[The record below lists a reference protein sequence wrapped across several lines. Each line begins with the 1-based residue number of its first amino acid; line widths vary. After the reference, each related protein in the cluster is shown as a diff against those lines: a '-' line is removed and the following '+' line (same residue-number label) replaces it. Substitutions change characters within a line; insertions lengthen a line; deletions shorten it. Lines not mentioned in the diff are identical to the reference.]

1 MDETK
6 DKVEIPRTDTG
17 ELAHLAS
24 LCATVLDLT
33 EQGFTI
39 DGETLAGIRKAI
51 NIPRIIGD
59 PREYPELRIH
69 EQKSS

>member
-6 DKVEIPRTDTG
+6 DEAEAPRTDAG
-17 ELAHLAS
+17 ERAHLAS

-39 DGETLAGIRKAI
+39 DGETLAEIRKAV
-51 NIPRIIGD
+51 NIPRWIGD
-59 PREYPELRIH
+59 VRDNPSLIGLH
-69 EQKSS
+69 VCK

>member
-1 MDETK
+1 VK
-6 DKVEIPRTDTG
+6 DKASRTETG
-17 ELAHLAS
+17 EWAHLVS

-51 NIPRIIGD
+51 NVPRIIGD
-59 PREYPELRIH
+59 PREYPELRVY
-69 EQKSS
+69 EQKSP